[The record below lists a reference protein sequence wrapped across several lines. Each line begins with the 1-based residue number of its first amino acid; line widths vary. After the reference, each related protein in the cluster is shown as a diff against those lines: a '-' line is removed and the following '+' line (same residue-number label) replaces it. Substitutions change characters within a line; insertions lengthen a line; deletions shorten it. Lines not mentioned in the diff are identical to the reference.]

1 MRNASPTRPVI
12 RDDPP
17 TSFRCIETSN
27 EAGNRQPPGFGGV
40 STSECA
46 CVERSCVCEVARL
59 GDGAARSG
67 TARAPGRSRA
77 GVGAARRCP
86 PRPRFDP
93 GVGWGKRGCPSLR
106 TVDSPRRAD
115 APGSQQR
122 VKCVGTGPRRIQPHP
137 LRDFFA
143 TRRAGD
149 AERGILSLDYLYLV
163 RRFCFQESSYYLILS
178 KD

>member
-1 MRNASPTRPVI
+1 VRNASPTRPVI

-27 EAGNRQPPGFGGV
+27 EAGNRQPPGVWGGKHV
-40 STSECA
+40 GV
-46 CVERSCVCEVARL
+46 CVH
-59 GDGAARSG
+59 
-67 TARAPGRSRA
+67 RSRA